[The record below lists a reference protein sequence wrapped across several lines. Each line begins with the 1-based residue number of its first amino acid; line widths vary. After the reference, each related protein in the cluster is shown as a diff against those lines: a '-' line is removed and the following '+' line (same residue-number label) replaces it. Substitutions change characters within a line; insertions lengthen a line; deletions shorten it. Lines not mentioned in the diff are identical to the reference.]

1 MKNLT
6 EKLTE
11 ILSYGLPEKYT
22 SISYAIMKDGEI
34 IAADALGTTGGR
46 KPKPATTDCTYNVA
60 SVSKM
65 FCTVAV
71 MQLVEQGKVDLDT
84 PVYKYL
90 PRFTMPDER
99 YRKITLRQCLSHSSG
114 LPGTQ
119 WKGFSVSDTT
129 KEDAYYDWVYDF
141 FAHSYLKAEPGEYS
155 VYCNDGFTVAEM
167 VVAEVS
173 GEKYGDYCMNHITEP
188 IGAHSSRLAYN
199 CNPDYPLVVEGK
211 GPQEKLLIQGGAGY
225 TTSMK
230 DLCLFGRLFL
240 EKNDIISEESKAE
253 MAKMQGHTFLKSD
266 SRSPRFGLGWDTVC
280 LSRQDYDLGE
290 NALLKGGNSFQFDT
304 QFIILPKYN
313 AVLTISETHDCR
325 QNIQEVI
332 CRLFAYVMHE
342 EGVDIY
348 KNAKPVP
355 QDIVDKYSGTWLI
368 PSGILNFHMYGAN
381 LSVTMDTSRGKNHP
395 IMMMNKPLA
404 WDGKL
409 FKNVE
414 RTLFF
419 EDAGENRFALS
430 TFEGNTA
437 PFAMKATAG
446 KPLSRAWKKRI
457 GKKYVVMDATPTDI
471 VINDICT
478 GFVINPLKDYEGVL
492 VFSFSGS
499 AETEIYG
506 LFESCVKP
514 VDDDRAT
521 GFLRTPGNPSRDLCS
536 PMFEMRDGVEYCI
549 VNSYVYRDVKTLPVY
564 EGQGFGKKGAENRVY
579 RIPCPLAELPDIPK
593 GRRIM
598 IYDKDLSCVWDS
610 LKQIPY
616 KSVKSGY
623 IALI

>member
-1 MKNLT
+1 MKTLT

-22 SISYAIMKDGEI
+22 SISYAIMKDGKI
-34 IAADALGTTGGR
+34 IAADALGTTGG
-46 KPKPATTDCTYNVA
+46 KNPKPATTDCTYNVA

-99 YRKITLRQCLSHSSG
+99 YKKITLRHCLSHSPA

-129 KEDAYYDWVYDF
+129 PEDAYYDWVYDF
-141 FAHSYLKAEPGEYS
+141 FAHSCLKADPGEYS

-199 CNPDYPLVVEGK
+199 CNPDYPLVVESGF
-211 GPQEKLLIQGGAGY
+211 PPEKLLIQGGAGY

-230 DLCLFGRLFL
+230 DLCLFGKLFL

-253 MAKMQGHTFLKSD
+253 MAKMQGKTFLKKD
-266 SRSPRFGLGWDTVC
+266 SRSKKFGLGWDTVC
-280 LSRQDYDLGE
+280 LNRQDFDLGE
-290 NALLKGGNSFQFDT
+290 GALLKGGNSFQFDT
-304 QFIILPKYN
+304 QFIVLPKYN
-313 AVLTISETHDCR
+313 AVLAMSETHDCR
-325 QNIQEVI
+325 QNVQEVL
-332 CRLFAYVMHE
+332 CRMFACAMHE

-355 QDIVDKYSGTWLI
+355 QEIIDKYAGTWLI
-368 PSGILNFHMYGAN
+368 PSGILNLHMYGAN
-381 LSVTMDTSRGKNHP
+381 CSVTMDTSRGLRRSF
-395 IMMMNKPLA
+395 MMLKKPLA

-409 FKNVE
+409 FKNDE

-419 EDAGENRFALS
+419 EDNGGNSFALS

-437 PFAMKATAG
+437 PMAMKATKG
-446 KPLSRAWKKRI
+446 EPLSRAWKKRL

-478 GFVINPLKDYEGVL
+478 GFVINTLKDHEGVL

-499 AETEIYG
+499 AGSEIYG

-514 VDDDRAT
+514 VSDSVAT
-521 GFLRTPGNPSRDLCS
+521 GFLRTPGNPSRDLCT
-536 PMFEMRDGVEYCI
+536 PMFEMRDGVEYCV

-564 EGQGFGKKGAENRVY
+564 EGQGFGKKGAENGVY
-579 RIPCPLAELPDIPK
+579 RLPYALSELPKIPK

-598 IYDKDLSCVWDS
+598 IYDKELSCVWDS
-610 LKQIPY
+610 LKDKPFTG
-616 KSVKSGY
+616 VKSGY